1 MSNFMSHNLSR
12 LTTFSGRD
20 TRAQFWPY
28 AGILVVAY
36 MAVFFLVMMTQMSP
50 LVAEAQAFA
59 LAHPELA
66 DGRPVDANQLPDS
79 VKAESLQ
86 MAQTAGDLFGA
97 VMLANSIILVVVAA
111 LFAAA
116 VVRRLH
122 DRGLSGWWGLMPL
135 PFLLFALIAMPRVF
149 SDFATPTGPDIGL
162 FGLIFINNLIYN
174 VVLVILIVFLA
185 KRSDPGINRYGPPP
199 AVQP

>member
-36 MAVFFLVMMTQMSP
+36 MAIFFLIMMTQMGP
-50 LVAEAQAFA
+50 LVADAHAFA

-66 DGRPVDANQLPDS
+66 DGQPVDAGQLPES

-97 VMLANSIILVVVAA
+97 IMLANSIILVVVTA

-135 PFLLFALIAMPRVF
+135 PFLLFASIAMPRVF
-149 SDFATPTGPDIGL
+149 SDFAAPTGPDLGL

-174 VVLVILIVFLA
+174 VVLVILIVLLV

-199 AVQP
+199 VIQA